1 MNSHSILITL
11 SRFTQNIKKEKDQ
24 KTTFKPYIEK
34 FISWV
39 EYGLRHDF
47 YKVSIASLNLLYNIM
62 DLIISTSGPSEYKAT
77 AENMVKMMIPIFKAN
92 DIDQELKQTV
102 IITMGNLVKDM
113 GHVLSENSLNAIFTI
128 FLEKTLNENLR
139 TLIFSWLTKSIRSN
153 PELKVDT
160 YLAKFM
166 NSLLENINKNNVI
179 LQRQTLDFLTAIAQN
194 QAKALSGV
202 DETLA
207 KSLIALLSENNLA
220 LFNVIFDLLSLLTNG
235 FAFSKNASLLAGC
248 VDSTI
253 KSLELDDNES
263 NFTSALFF
271 VESAINLNCLNN
283 KALGEYIA
291 NILKFVKLNISKA
304 KIVAV
309 FSKKIGNSS
318 DLVNDLS
325 KKVSLYYI

>member
-1 MNSHSILITL
+1 
-11 SRFTQNIKKEKDQ
+11 
-24 KTTFKPYIEK
+24 
-34 FISWV
+34 
-39 EYGLRHDF
+39 
-47 YKVSIASLNLLYNIM
+47 M
-62 DLIISTSGPSEYKAT
+62 DLIVSTSGSSEYKET
-77 AENMVKMMIPIFKAN
+77 AENMVQMMIPIFKAN

-102 IITMGNLVKDM
+102 IITMGNLVQDM
-113 GHVLSENSLNAIFTI
+113 GHVLSEKSLNTIFTI
-128 FLEKTLNENLR
+128 FLEKILNENLR
-139 TLIFSWLTKSIRSN
+139 SLIFSSLTKSIRSN

-194 QAKALSGV
+194 QAKALSGF

-220 LFNVIFDLLSLLTNG
+220 LFNVIFDLLSLLLTND
-235 FAFSKNASLLAGC
+235 FAFSKNASLLVGC

-291 NILKFVKLNISKA
+291 NILKFIKLNISKA